1 VPCGLTVA
9 FFAALS
15 FEHMFQICFSTVL
28 PALFSFCLR
37 LLRAY
42 LPKSEDGGY
51 GVGGYGAVYGGQM
64 QQQEQQQQQ
73 GSGSG
78 VGGYTSDFTVANKR
92 EQTLIVEEG
101 LDEFDAT
108 QGRLLLLLLLVIHE
122 GMVSSE
128 K

>member
-1 VPCGLTVA
+1 
-9 FFAALS
+9 
-15 FEHMFQICFSTVL
+15 
-28 PALFSFCLR
+28 
-37 LLRAY
+37 
-42 LPKSEDGGY
+42 
-51 GVGGYGAVYGGQM
+51 M

-108 QGRLLLLLLLVIHE
+108 QGRLLLLLLLLIHE
-122 GMVSSE
+122 GMVSLE
-128 K
+128 Q